1 MVNFLNTIPLLLLAA
16 ALPAEAHVKST
27 LQSLSC
33 KSALGKYNFGCG
45 KNMMCMCTSD
55 LYIPSYVKCLL
66 DFSNSE
72 AEVFQG
78 FGHMLE
84 KCNKMKMESKITDDD
99 FINLYNT
106 AVEKDA
112 FVNASSVANKTQL
125 QTHPLIFT
133 AAEIKFVAADN
144 DKFLNQIYVA
154 SLYGG
159 LIMVYWAFVFVV
171 ATIFNLIKHVAPKY
185 FISKNSP
192 TIVKFRKLFTL
203 PAAFG
208 YNHTTGTFLGII
220 PTRAQSLVLLG
231 YFIMNLV
238 LCLVHYD
245 FLTTYESHALNLSRY
260 IGDRTG
266 IISFAH
272 FPIVFL
278 FAGRNNFLLWCTG
291 WSFDTF
297 NTYHRWV
304 SRMMILHAFI
314 HSVAWSVYCTID
326 GSYKSMFTSHYW
338 NYGVAATVFGCVIIF
353 QSARFFRTHS
363 YEIFLVLHTLLA
375 IAYTVGCVWHSYYM
389 GWMQW
394 IWAAI
399 AIWAFDRFVRLGR
412 VAYNGICISD
422 GKLFKSA
429 TSTDGIENSVFKLSI
444 KAPSA
449 WTYKPGSHVYLHVFN
464 PLTFWQSHPFTV
476 YHSPNPSKA
485 GELVLCAKT
494 HKGLTRA
501 MARDFASH
509 PNGYKEGFA
518 VGLDGP
524 YGHQHNL
531 DHYDTVVFIAGGI
544 GVTATYSYAAD
555 MVSNGLA
562 SHNSFDTEKQGL
574 AGGRP
579 QHVIFVW
586 VARDESVLDWF
597 GSEIEYLANS
607 GEVDVELYLTEKP
620 PAAPVD
626 EKKQIANIT
635 SESLSSSS
643 TDIAPKSG
651 STDKPYAIHGG
662 RPNIEEL
669 VATSIRGSIG
679 STAVMVCGPSGL
691 NDSARQAVTRNLGA
705 GAGRVDYFEEAFSW

>member
-1 MVNFLNTIPLLLLAA
+1 
-16 ALPAEAHVKST
+16 
-27 LQSLSC
+27 
-33 KSALGKYNFGCG
+33 
-45 KNMMCMCTSD
+45 MMCMCTSD
-55 LYIPSYVKCLL
+55 LYISSYVKCLL
-66 DFSNSE
+66 DFSDTE
-72 AEVFQG
+72 AEVYQG
-78 FGHMLE
+78 FGHLLE
-84 KCNKMKMESKITDDD
+84 KCNKMKMTKKMDDDD
-99 FINLYNT
+99 FINMYNK
-106 AVEKDA
+106 AVQDST
-112 FVNASSVANKTQL
+112 FVNASSVSNKTAL
-125 QTHPLIFT
+125 QTHSLIFT
-133 AAEIKFVAADN
+133 AAQIKFVTSDN
-144 DKFLNQIYVA
+144 NRFKHQLYVS

-159 LIMVYWAFVFVV
+159 IIMVYWAFVFAV
-171 ATIFNLIKHVAPKY
+171 ATIFNLIKVVAPKY
-185 FISKNSP
+185 LISKNSP
-192 TIVKFRKLFTL
+192 AIVKFRKLCTL
-203 PAAFG
+203 PATFG
-208 YNHTTGTFLGII
+208 FNHTTGNFLGMI
-220 PTRAQSLVLLG
+220 PTRAQSIVLFG

-278 FAGRNNFLLWCTG
+278 FAGRNNFLQWCTG

-314 HSVAWSVYCTID
+314 HSVAWSAYCTID
-326 GSYKSMFTSHYW
+326 GSYKTMFKTHYW
-338 NYGVAATVFGCVIIF
+338 NYGVAATVFGCIIIF

-363 YEIFLVLHTLLA
+363 YEVFLVLHTLFA

-399 AIWAFDRFVRLGR
+399 AIWAFDRFLRLGR

-422 GKLFKSA
+422 GKLFKSNIGA
-429 TSTDGIENSVFKLSI
+429 DGIEGSVFKLSI

-449 WTYKPGSHVYLHVFN
+449 WTYKPGSHVYLHVFR

-501 MARDFASH
+501 MACDFASH

-531 DHYDTVVFIAGGI
+531 DHYDTVVFISGGI

-562 SHNSFDTEKQGL
+562 SNNFDAEKQGV

-586 VARDESVLDWF
+586 VMRNESSLDWF
-597 GSEIEYLANS
+597 GSEIEFLSNS
-607 GEVDVELYLTEKP
+607 GEVDVELYMTEKP
-620 PAAPVD
+620 AIEFAGD
-626 EKKQIANIT
+626 EKKQPAIAG
-635 SESLSSSS
+635 SS
-643 TDIAPKSG
+643 T
-651 STDKPYAIHGG
+651 STDSDILPKTDKNKSYSVCGG
-662 RPNIEEL
+662 RPDIEAL
-669 VATSIRGSIG
+669 VSSYIRGSIG
-679 STAVMVCGPSGL
+679 STAIMVCGPPGL
-691 NDSARQAVTRNLGA
+691 NDSARHAVTQNLGA
-705 GAGRVDYFEEAFSW
+705 GSGRVDYFEEAFSW